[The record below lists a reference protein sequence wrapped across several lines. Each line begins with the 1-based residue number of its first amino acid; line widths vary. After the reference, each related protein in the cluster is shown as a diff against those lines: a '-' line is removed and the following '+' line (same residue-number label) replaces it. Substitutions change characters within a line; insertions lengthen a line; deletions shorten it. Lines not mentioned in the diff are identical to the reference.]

1 MVSGEFI
8 RDITYSFLNYIEL
21 TAGTGAH
28 PLVFCV
34 GGYMANEKNL
44 KPFTSD
50 QSREEAVKNGRK
62 GGIRSGEVKR
72 ENKLIKDR
80 ILERMGESDWDV
92 MIDNLIARA
101 QEDTKSFETLR
112 DTLGQKP
119 KESVSI
125 DAPTEIIVTR
135 KRRDEH

>member
-1 MVSGEFI
+1 
-8 RDITYSFLNYIEL
+8 
-21 TAGTGAH
+21 
-28 PLVFCV
+28 
-34 GGYMANEKNL
+34 MANEKNL